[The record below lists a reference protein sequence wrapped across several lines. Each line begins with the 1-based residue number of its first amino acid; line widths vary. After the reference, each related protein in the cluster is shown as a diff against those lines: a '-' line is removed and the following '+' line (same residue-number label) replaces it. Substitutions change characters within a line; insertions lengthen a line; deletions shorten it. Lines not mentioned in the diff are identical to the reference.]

1 MKKLTVASAATAL
14 VSALALI
21 PAQAQAAPLQF
32 ADLDALGNPTGSWVT
47 LDKLN
52 TSSSPQI
59 YQAVSNLGLFGGAK
73 TLDAGDSF
81 KETLTLISNSSDF
94 GLNPTSFALG
104 GDYRITATNTGVF
117 SNVSGTPIV
126 INPDNSVTVGL
137 DSKFNVNFT
146 SSVID
151 LYSNITNKHIAS
163 LTFLSGGGSD
173 IKLLVGQFIGDI
185 TLNTSIDTAT
195 APCGPGTNVCDTY
208 LKDEFGNTI
217 IDALVNVVT
226 TGSARFLGFGGSD
239 FGTGTLVT
247 TFRDNGEGNTFEVP
261 EPASLGLLGLGLLGM
276 GSLRRSKKT
285 A

>member
-1 MKKLTVASAATAL
+1 
-14 VSALALI
+14 
-21 PAQAQAAPLQF
+21 
-32 ADLDALGNPTGSWVT
+32 
-47 LDKLN
+47 
-52 TSSSPQI
+52 
-59 YQAVSNLGLFGGAK
+59 
-73 TLDAGDSF
+73 
-81 KETLTLISNSSDF
+81 
-94 GLNPTSFALG
+94 
-104 GDYRITATNTGVF
+104 
-117 SNVSGTPIV
+117 V

-146 SSVID
+146 SSIIN
-151 LYSNITNKHIAS
+151 LYNNITGTHIAS